1 MGSAAQRNTA
11 KSPGSLSPGQAE
23 YGGVTVRSASPRGC
37 YDADG
42 GCDGPSVYA
51 RRWARSSVRPC
62 GGGRVRGPQDHEH
75 PPLTTPGSLC
85 RQAITY

>member
-23 YGGVTVRSASPRGC
+23 YGGVTVRGASPRGC

-42 GCDGPSVYA
+42 GCRMWS
-51 RRWARSSVRPC
+51 
-62 GGGRVRGPQDHEH
+62 
-75 PPLTTPGSLC
+75 
-85 RQAITY
+85 